1 MNEQRQVAHSLL
13 SIVLSQCCLGNLS
26 QSAFCLPQVA
36 SALLNDIVLGN
47 AGVGMIL
54 LKLQLLQSSLGW

>member
-1 MNEQRQVAHSLL
+1 MLSGESLT
-13 SIVLSQCCLGNLS
+13 VCLL
-26 QSAFCLPQVA
+26 LA
-36 SALLNDIVLGN
+36 SALLNDIVLGK